1 MDLREPAH
9 EPRGTH
15 RPPAWPG
22 GPRRHTPWG
31 LAGLDRNSAR
41 VCAPPLVGT
50 RVAPASRTWS
60 GPPHHLRASTVN
72 MNYVEKDVKNR
83 GLSSNAEDET

>member
-1 MDLREPAH
+1 MGLREPAH

-72 MNYVEKDVKNR
+72 LCREEM
-83 GLSSNAEDET
+83 